1 MGEQVIV
8 LTELT
13 KQYGK
18 FTAVDHIRLS
28 IRKGEIFGLL
38 GPNGAGKSTTI
49 LMMMGLTEPT
59 SGIVEICGINSTT
72 HPIEVKRKIG
82 YLPEDVGFY
91 DDMTGLENLMYT
103 ARLNG
108 IPDKEA
114 KVKALELMKRV
125 GLEDQLK
132 KKTGK
137 YSRGMRQRLG
147 LADVLIKNPEII
159 ILDEPTSGIDPA
171 GVQEFI
177 ELIRWL
183 SKEEGLTVLFSS
195 HHLDQAQKVC
205 DRVGLFSNGK
215 ILALIDMAE
224 LKEKKQEL
232 SDIYNHYL
240 RKEAKGMS
248 KVNHPFWVIV
258 HKEIS
263 DHVKSWRFL
272 ILIGIIALTCMGSL
286 YTALTNIGAAIKPD
300 DPDSSFLFL
309 KLFTASDGTL
319 PSFVLFINFLGPLLG
334 IALGF
339 DAVNSEQN
347 KGTLSRMLSQPIHRD
362 CIINA
367 KFVAALIVIGIMLFV
382 LGFLVMGFGL
392 IAIGIPPTAEEFWRI
407 VFFLITSIFYVAFW
421 LNLAILFSLR
431 FRQAATS
438 ALASVAVW
446 LFFSVF
452 YTMIVNLVAKGLSP
466 SQMASPYQIIS
477 YQKFILGL
485 MRLAPSELFNEA
497 TTTLL
502 MPSVRSIGPLTME
515 QVQGA
520 IPSPLPLG
528 QSLLVVWPQL
538 TGLIAATVICFA
550 ISYIMFMRREIRS
563 R

>member
-1 MGEQVIV
+1 M
-8 LTELT
+8 
-13 KQYGK
+13 
-18 FTAVDHIRLS
+18 
-28 IRKGEIFGLL
+28 
-38 GPNGAGKSTTI
+38 
-49 LMMMGLTEPT
+49 
-59 SGIVEICGINSTT
+59 
-72 HPIEVKRKIG
+72 
-82 YLPEDVGFY
+82 
-91 DDMTGLENLMYT
+91 
-103 ARLNG
+103 
-108 IPDKEA
+108 
-114 KVKALELMKRV
+114 
-125 GLEDQLK
+125 
-132 KKTGK
+132 
-137 YSRGMRQRLG
+137 
-147 LADVLIKNPEII
+147 
-159 ILDEPTSGIDPA
+159 
-171 GVQEFI
+171 
-177 ELIRWL
+177 
-183 SKEEGLTVLFSS
+183 
-195 HHLDQAQKVC
+195 
-205 DRVGLFSNGK
+205 
-215 ILALIDMAE
+215 
-224 LKEKKQEL
+224 
-232 SDIYNHYL
+232 

-392 IAIGIPPTAEEFWRI
+392 IAIGIPPTAEEFLRM
-407 VFFLITSIFYVAFW
+407 VFFIIVSIFYVAFW
-421 LNLAILFSLR
+421 LNLSIFFSIQ

-438 ALASVAVW
+438 ALACVAIW

-452 YTMIVNLVAKGLSP
+452 YNMIINLIGKALSP
-466 SQMASPYQIIS
+466 SGFASDYQIIS
-477 YQKFILGL
+477 YQRFMLNL
-485 MRLAPSELFNEA
+485 LRFAPSQLFSDA

-502 MPSVRSIGPLTME
+502 MPSVRSLGPLTME
-515 QVQGA
+515 QVHGA

-528 QSLLVVWPQL
+528 QSLIVVWPQL
-538 TGLIAATVICFA
+538 TGLIAATVVCFA
-550 ISYIMFMRREIRS
+550 LSYVSFMRREVRS

>member
-1 MGEQVIV
+1 M
-8 LTELT
+8 
-13 KQYGK
+13 
-18 FTAVDHIRLS
+18 
-28 IRKGEIFGLL
+28 
-38 GPNGAGKSTTI
+38 
-49 LMMMGLTEPT
+49 
-59 SGIVEICGINSTT
+59 
-72 HPIEVKRKIG
+72 
-82 YLPEDVGFY
+82 
-91 DDMTGLENLMYT
+91 
-103 ARLNG
+103 
-108 IPDKEA
+108 
-114 KVKALELMKRV
+114 
-125 GLEDQLK
+125 
-132 KKTGK
+132 
-137 YSRGMRQRLG
+137 
-147 LADVLIKNPEII
+147 
-159 ILDEPTSGIDPA
+159 
-171 GVQEFI
+171 
-177 ELIRWL
+177 
-183 SKEEGLTVLFSS
+183 
-195 HHLDQAQKVC
+195 
-205 DRVGLFSNGK
+205 
-215 ILALIDMAE
+215 
-224 LKEKKQEL
+224 
-232 SDIYNHYL
+232 
-240 RKEAKGMS
+240 
-248 KVNHPFWVIV
+248 
-258 HKEIS
+258 
-263 DHVKSWRFL
+263 
-272 ILIGIIALTCMGSL
+272 
-286 YTALTNIGAAIKPD
+286 
-300 DPDSSFLFL
+300 
-309 KLFTASDGTL
+309 
-319 PSFVLFINFLGPLLG
+319 
-334 IALGF
+334 
-339 DAVNSEQN
+339 
-347 KGTLSRMLSQPIHRD
+347 
-362 CIINA
+362 
-367 KFVAALIVIGIMLFV
+367 AALIVIGIMLFV

-438 ALASVAVW
+438 ALASVAIW